1 MIDSEF
7 GDAEH
12 PMNFLFNEEVYLPTA
27 GEIRTGRIVDYR
39 NNEILVDI
47 GAKSEGLIP
56 NQETAGFDSATRELL
71 KEGEDIL
78 VFIVNPE
85 DNNGNIILS
94 YRRKSS
100 ASTRVAFWSAWASCA
115 ASCQTRNCG
124 ATACR
129 TATATTGNAPTNLW
143 LGSRCWPR

>member
-12 PMNFLFNEEVYLPTA
+12 PMNFLLDEEVYLPTA
-27 GEIRTGRIVDYR
+27 GEIRTGRIVEIH

-71 KEGEDIL
+71 QEGKEIL
-78 VFIVNPE
+78 VFITNPE

-94 YRRKSS
+94 YRR
-100 ASTRVAFWSAWASCA
+100 A
-115 ASCQTRNCG
+115 AE
-124 ATACR
+124 
-129 TATATTGNAPTNLW
+129 
-143 LGSRCWPR
+143 

>member
-1 MIDSEF
+1 MLGDDLSAQVGIFRKMIDSEF

-27 GEIRTGRIVDYR
+27 GEIRTGRIVDIR

-56 NQETAGFDSATRELL
+56 NQEAAGFDSTTRALF
-71 KEGEDIL
+71 KEGEEIL

-94 YRRKSS
+94 
-100 ASTRVAFWSAWASCA
+100 
-115 ASCQTRNCG
+115 G
-124 ATACR
+124 
-129 TATATTGNAPTNLW
+129 
-143 LGSRCWPR
+143 